1 MSYLPVFIFHIIIF
15 VIAISSL
22 KNSNL
27 VLQSSESAFAII
39 QIWQQGSWRFFLP
52 SVFSLPHIPCLQLSI
67 FLLLFTTQNAADR
80 VICYYVCIFNFTPSV
95 SFLLFF
101 LFLILFFNRFLDV
114 FYVIPRR
121 ALQTEIDMLVLSD
134 ALTLVF
140 FSGVIPLII
149 RLDYCNFFLPHSQS
163 VSLFLALIDASRV
176 GR

>member
-1 MSYLPVFIFHIIIF
+1 MY
-15 VIAISSL
+15 
-22 KNSNL
+22 
-27 VLQSSESAFAII
+27 AFSILRQAFP
-39 QIWQQGSWRFFLP
+39 FF
-52 SVFSLPHIPCLQLSI
+52 F
-67 FLLLFTTQNAADR
+67 
-80 VICYYVCIFNFTPSV
+80 
-95 SFLLFF
+95 FF

-163 VSLFLALIDASRV
+163 ESLFLALIDASRV

>member
-52 SVFSLPHIPCLQLSI
+52 SVSSLPHIPCLQLSI

-101 LFLILFFNRFLDV
+101 SLSNSVFLTDFWTFF
-114 FYVIPRR
+114 
-121 ALQTEIDMLVLSD
+121 MS
-134 ALTLVF
+134 
-140 FSGVIPLII
+140 
-149 RLDYCNFFLPHSQS
+149 
-163 VSLFLALIDASRV
+163 SLAVRSKRKSIC
-176 GR
+176 